1 MEKASKNPAIL
12 DALGDPVV
20 KGPWYNAQ
28 LGVTHK
34 RNSVSCKFPVS
45 GPKGTGVLTV
55 KAVRDGG

>member
-34 RNSVSCKFPVS
+34 RHTVSCKFPVS
-45 GPKGTGVLTV
+45 GPKGTGVLSV